1 MRAAGCVVAFVGT
14 GGDEAHAAARAAYT
28 TTGFT
33 ALPTVVS
40 SRLL

>member
-1 MRAAGCVVAFVGT
+1 MAASLWRSVR
-14 GGDEAHAAARAAYT
+14 GDDQYAAARAAYT

-33 ALPTVVS
+33 ALPTVFY